1 MRGEKD
7 CIILQDEYFSNF
19 IKQGEK
25 EMKRRMI
32 AKLLAGVMLVSVA
45 VPATT
50 WTEAA
55 KKPVLSKR
63 SIRLEAGKKTTL
75 KVKTAK
81 KARVTWKSSKKSVVS
96 IGKKTKKSAQ
106 IIAKKKGTAKISCKV
121 RQQKKKFTL
130 VCKVKVTKAKVNP
143 VKTTAPTVIPSTVPA
158 ASGTPAVS
166 AKPSATPSAT
176 PEVTL
181 PPLKSDSILENYED
195 VFGHLGTCVN
205 YGSNPSTS
213 QLQDEKT
220 LAFVKKHFNSITME
234 NEMKPDAV
242 LGNGVNAITKEEAEK
257 LGYIIPD
264 NYKETS
270 VPKLNFD
277 RIDKILQ
284 TAYDN
289 GLGLR
294 GHTLLWHN
302 QTPAWFFGIDYDAD
316 EDAVDED
323 TMDARIDF
331 YVSTVMDHVMQK
343 EKEIAG
349 ETGKIVYAWD
359 VVNEYLHRGRAWSL
373 NWTSVYGDMKGTP
386 SYVKR
391 AFERAYEMLEK
402 YDATDKVTL
411 FYNDYDTY
419 FEVEDLLALV
429 NFINEGEKAKICSGI
444 GMQSHVDIKRPTIE
458 EYGAALEKF
467 MAAGYEVQ
475 ITELDFTI
483 NFDTDGTDKK
493 DPSYDYEN
501 EGETIEEQAAFVKDF
516 MEMVI
521 AKQKNR
527 DKTVSPKGI
536 TGLTIWGLY
545 DGISWRGKSQ
555 PLLFG
560 TSIDDSKPAFQA
572 FLEASRTK

>member
-1 MRGEKD
+1 
-7 CIILQDEYFSNF
+7 
-19 IKQGEK
+19 
-25 EMKRRMI
+25 MKRRMI

-45 VPATT
+45 VPVTT

-55 KKPVLSKR
+55 KKPVLSKK
-63 SIRLEAGKKTTL
+63 SILLEAGKKTTL

-96 IGKKTKKSAQ
+96 IGKKTNKSAQ

-130 VCKVKVTKAKVNP
+130 VCKVKVTKAKINP

-166 AKPSATPSAT
+166 VKPSATPSAT

-195 VFGHLGTCVN
+195 VFGYLGTCVN

-242 LGNGVNAITKEEAEK
+242 LGSKVTMITKEEAQK

-294 GHTLLWHN
+294 GHTLLWHS

-444 GMQSHVDIKRPTIE
+444 GMQSHVDVKRPTIE

-493 DPSYDYEN
+493 DPSYDYKN

-545 DGISWRGKSQ
+545 DSISWRGKSQ

-560 TSIDDSKPAFQA
+560 TSIDDPKPAFQA

>member
-1 MRGEKD
+1 
-7 CIILQDEYFSNF
+7 
-19 IKQGEK
+19 
-25 EMKRRMI
+25 MKRRMV

-45 VPATT
+45 VPVTT

-195 VFGHLGTCVN
+195 VFGYLGTCVN

-242 LGNGVNAITKEEAEK
+242 LGSKVTMITKEEAQK

-294 GHTLLWHN
+294 GHTLLWHS

-349 ETGKIVYAWD
+349 ENGKIVYAWD

-444 GMQSHVDIKRPTIE
+444 GMQSHVDIKRPKIE

-483 NFDTDGTDKK
+483 NFNTDGSN
-493 DPSYDYEN
+493 PSYDYKN

-545 DGISWRGKSQ
+545 DSISWRGKSQ

-560 TSIDDSKPAFQA
+560 TSIDDPKPAFQA

>member
-1 MRGEKD
+1 
-7 CIILQDEYFSNF
+7 
-19 IKQGEK
+19 
-25 EMKRRMI
+25 MKRRMV

-45 VPATT
+45 VPVTT

-130 VCKVKVTKAKVNP
+130 VCKVKVTKAKANP

-195 VFGHLGTCVN
+195 VFGYLGTCVN

-242 LGNGVNAITKEEAEK
+242 LGSKVTMITKEEAQK

-294 GHTLLWHN
+294 GHTLLWHS
-302 QTPAWFFGIDYDAD
+302 QTPAWFFGIDYDAG

-349 ETGKIVYAWD
+349 ENGKIVYAWD

-429 NFINEGEKAKICSGI
+429 NFINEGEKEKICSGI
-444 GMQSHVDIKRPTIE
+444 GMQSHVDIKRPKIE

-483 NFDTDGTDKK
+483 NFNTDGSN
-493 DPSYDYEN
+493 PSYDYKN

-545 DGISWRGKSQ
+545 DSISWRGKSQ

-560 TSIDDSKPAFQA
+560 TSIDDPKPAFQA

>member
-1 MRGEKD
+1 
-7 CIILQDEYFSNF
+7 
-19 IKQGEK
+19 
-25 EMKRRMI
+25 MKRRMV

-45 VPATT
+45 VPVTT

-143 VKTTAPTVIPSTVPA
+143 VKTTAPTVIPSTAPA

-294 GHTLLWHN
+294 GHTLLWHS

-545 DGISWRGKSQ
+545 DSISWRGKSQ

>member
-1 MRGEKD
+1 
-7 CIILQDEYFSNF
+7 
-19 IKQGEK
+19 
-25 EMKRRMI
+25 MKRRMI

-81 KARVTWKSSKKSVVS
+81 KARVTWKSNKKSVVS

-130 VCKVKVTKAKVNP
+130 VCKVKVTKAKINP

-166 AKPSATPSAT
+166 VKPSATPSAT

-195 VFGHLGTCVN
+195 VFGYLGTCVN

-242 LGNGVNAITKEEAEK
+242 LGSKVTTITKEEAQK

-294 GHTLLWHN
+294 GHTLLWHS

-444 GMQSHVDIKRPTIE
+444 GMQSHVDVKRPTIE

-493 DPSYDYEN
+493 DPSYDYKN

-545 DGISWRGKSQ
+545 DSISWRGKSQ

-560 TSIDDSKPAFQA
+560 TSIDDPKPAFQA

>member
-1 MRGEKD
+1 M
-7 CIILQDEYFSNF
+7 
-19 IKQGEK
+19 
-25 EMKRRMI
+25 
-32 AKLLAGVMLVSVA
+32 
-45 VPATT
+45 
-50 WTEAA
+50 
-55 KKPVLSKR
+55 
-63 SIRLEAGKKTTL
+63 
-75 KVKTAK
+75 
-81 KARVTWKSSKKSVVS
+81 
-96 IGKKTKKSAQ
+96 
-106 IIAKKKGTAKISCKV
+106 
-121 RQQKKKFTL
+121 
-130 VCKVKVTKAKVNP
+130 TKAKVNP
-143 VKTTAPTVIPSTVPA
+143 VKTTTPTVIPSTVPA

-242 LGNGVNAITKEEAEK
+242 LGSKVTMITKEEAEK

-284 TAYDN
+284 IAYDN

-294 GHTLLWHN
+294 GHTLLWHS

-493 DPSYDYEN
+493 DPSYDYKN

-545 DGISWRGKSQ
+545 DSISWRGKSQ

-560 TSIDDSKPAFQA
+560 TSIDDPKPAFQA

>member
-1 MRGEKD
+1 
-7 CIILQDEYFSNF
+7 
-19 IKQGEK
+19 
-25 EMKRRMI
+25 MKRRMI

-45 VPATT
+45 VPVTT

-55 KKPVLSKR
+55 KKPVLSKK

-96 IGKKTKKSAQ
+96 IGKKTNKSAQ

-130 VCKVKVTKAKVNP
+130 VCKVKVTKAKINP

-158 ASGTPAVS
+158 VSGTPAVS
-166 AKPSATPSAT
+166 VKPSATPSAT

-195 VFGHLGTCVN
+195 VFGYLGTCVN

-242 LGNGVNAITKEEAEK
+242 LGSKVTMITKEEAQK

-294 GHTLLWHN
+294 GHTLLWHS

-444 GMQSHVDIKRPTIE
+444 GMQSHVDVKRPTIE

-483 NFDTDGTDKK
+483 NFNTDGSN
-493 DPSYDYEN
+493 PSYDYKN

-545 DGISWRGKSQ
+545 DSISWRGKSQ

-560 TSIDDSKPAFQA
+560 TSIDDPKPAFQA

>member
-1 MRGEKD
+1 
-7 CIILQDEYFSNF
+7 
-19 IKQGEK
+19 
-25 EMKRRMI
+25 MKRRMI

-63 SIRLEAGKKTTL
+63 SIRLEAGKKMTL

-195 VFGHLGTCVN
+195 VFGYLGTCVN

-242 LGNGVNAITKEEAEK
+242 LGSKVTMITKEEAEK

-294 GHTLLWHN
+294 GHTLLWHS

-545 DGISWRGKSQ
+545 DSISWRGKSQ

-560 TSIDDSKPAFQA
+560 TSIDDPKPAFQA

>member
-1 MRGEKD
+1 
-7 CIILQDEYFSNF
+7 
-19 IKQGEK
+19 
-25 EMKRRMI
+25 MKRRMI

-130 VCKVKVTKAKVNP
+130 VCKVKVTKAKVNS

-560 TSIDDSKPAFQA
+560 TSIDDPKPAFQA

>member
-1 MRGEKD
+1 
-7 CIILQDEYFSNF
+7 
-19 IKQGEK
+19 
-25 EMKRRMI
+25 MKRRMI

-195 VFGHLGTCVN
+195 VFGYLGTCVN

-242 LGNGVNAITKEEAEK
+242 LGSKVTMITKEEAQK

-294 GHTLLWHN
+294 GHTLLWHS

-349 ETGKIVYAWD
+349 ENGKIVYAWD

-444 GMQSHVDIKRPTIE
+444 GMQSHVDIKRPKIE

-483 NFDTDGTDKK
+483 NFNTDGSN
-493 DPSYDYEN
+493 PSYDYKN

-545 DGISWRGKSQ
+545 DSISWRGKSQ

-560 TSIDDSKPAFQA
+560 TSIDDPKPAFQA

>member
-1 MRGEKD
+1 
-7 CIILQDEYFSNF
+7 
-19 IKQGEK
+19 
-25 EMKRRMI
+25 MKRRMI

-242 LGNGVNAITKEEAEK
+242 LGNSVNAITKEEAEK

-545 DGISWRGKSQ
+545 DSISWRGKSQ

-560 TSIDDSKPAFQA
+560 TSIDDPKPAFQA

>member
-130 VCKVKVTKAKVNP
+130 VCKVKVTKAKANP

-195 VFGHLGTCVN
+195 VFGYLGTCVN

-242 LGNGVNAITKEEAEK
+242 LGSKVTMITKEEAQK

-294 GHTLLWHN
+294 GHTLLWHS

-349 ETGKIVYAWD
+349 ENGKIVYAWD

-493 DPSYDYEN
+493 DPSYDYKN

-545 DGISWRGKSQ
+545 DSISWRGKSQ

-560 TSIDDSKPAFQA
+560 TSIDDPKPAFQA

>member
-1 MRGEKD
+1 
-7 CIILQDEYFSNF
+7 
-19 IKQGEK
+19 
-25 EMKRRMI
+25 MKRRMI

-242 LGNGVNAITKEEAEK
+242 LGNSVNAITKEEAEK

-493 DPSYDYEN
+493 DPLYDYKN

-545 DGISWRGKSQ
+545 DSISWRGKSQ

-560 TSIDDSKPAFQA
+560 TSIDDPKPAFQA

>member
-1 MRGEKD
+1 
-7 CIILQDEYFSNF
+7 
-19 IKQGEK
+19 
-25 EMKRRMI
+25 MKRRMI

-55 KKPVLSKR
+55 KKPILSKR

-176 PEVTL
+176 PAVTL

-242 LGNGVNAITKEEAEK
+242 LGNSVNAITKEEAEK

-493 DPSYDYEN
+493 DPLYDYKN

-545 DGISWRGKSQ
+545 DSISWRGKSQ

-560 TSIDDSKPAFQA
+560 TSIDDPKPAFQA

>member
-1 MRGEKD
+1 
-7 CIILQDEYFSNF
+7 
-19 IKQGEK
+19 
-25 EMKRRMI
+25 MKRRMI

-121 RQQKKKFTL
+121 RQQKKKFIL

-242 LGNGVNAITKEEAEK
+242 LGNSVNAITKEEAEK

-545 DGISWRGKSQ
+545 DSISWRGKSQ

-560 TSIDDSKPAFQA
+560 TSIDDPKPAFQA

>member
-1 MRGEKD
+1 
-7 CIILQDEYFSNF
+7 
-19 IKQGEK
+19 
-25 EMKRRMI
+25 MKRRMI

-560 TSIDDSKPAFQA
+560 TSIDDPKPAFQA

>member
-143 VKTTAPTVIPSTVPA
+143 VKTTAPTVIPSTAPA

-242 LGNGVNAITKEEAEK
+242 LGNSVNAITKEEAEK

-294 GHTLLWHN
+294 GHTLLWHS

-545 DGISWRGKSQ
+545 DSISWRGKSQ

-560 TSIDDSKPAFQA
+560 TSIDDPKPAFQA

>member
-1 MRGEKD
+1 
-7 CIILQDEYFSNF
+7 
-19 IKQGEK
+19 
-25 EMKRRMI
+25 MKRRMI

-176 PEVTL
+176 PEVQPTATVKPEPTL
-181 PPLKSDSILENYED
+181 APAEADSIRGVYEGIFDHMGTCANYES
-195 VFGHLGTCVN
+195 GQR
-205 YGSNPSTS
+205 

-220 LAFVKKHFNSITME
+220 LAFIKKHFNSITME

-242 LGNGVNAITKEEAEK
+242 LGNSVNAITKEEAEK
-257 LGYIIPD
+257 LGYVIPAE
-264 NYKETS
+264 YKETT

-277 RIDKILQ
+277 EIDKILQ

-289 GLGLR
+289 GLDLR
-294 GHTLLWHN
+294 AHTLLWHN
-302 QTPAWFFGIDYDAD
+302 QTPSWFFGEEYQAKK
-316 EDAVDED
+316 AVDKT
-323 TMDARIDF
+323 TMNARIDF

-349 ETGKIVYAWD
+349 KTGKIVYAWD

-483 NFDTDGTDKK
+483 NFDTDGTDEEG
-493 DPSYDYEN
+493 PSYSYKN
-501 EGETIEEQAAFVKDF
+501 EGETIQEQAVFVKDF

-536 TGLTIWGLY
+536 TGLTLWGLY
-545 DGISWRGKSQ
+545 DSISWRGQCQ

-560 TSIDDSKPAFQA
+560 KSIEDPKPAFDA
-572 FLEASRTK
+572 FLNAAKTK

>member
-1 MRGEKD
+1 
-7 CIILQDEYFSNF
+7 
-19 IKQGEK
+19 
-25 EMKRRMI
+25 MKRRMI

-45 VPATT
+45 VPVTT

-55 KKPVLSKR
+55 KKPVLSKK

-130 VCKVKVTKAKVNP
+130 VCKVKVTKAKANP

-176 PEVTL
+176 PKVTL

-195 VFGHLGTCVN
+195 VFGYLGTCVN

-242 LGNGVNAITKEEAEK
+242 LGSKVTMITKEEAQK

-294 GHTLLWHN
+294 GHTLLWHS

-349 ETGKIVYAWD
+349 ENGKIVYAWD

-444 GMQSHVDIKRPTIE
+444 GMQSHVDIKRPKIE

-483 NFDTDGTDKK
+483 NFNTDGSN
-493 DPSYDYEN
+493 PSYDYKN

-545 DGISWRGKSQ
+545 DSISWRGKSQ

-560 TSIDDSKPAFQA
+560 TSIDDPKPAFQA

>member
-1 MRGEKD
+1 
-7 CIILQDEYFSNF
+7 
-19 IKQGEK
+19 
-25 EMKRRMI
+25 MKRRMI

-143 VKTTAPTVIPSTVPA
+143 VKTTAPTVIPSTAPA

-242 LGNGVNAITKEEAEK
+242 LGSKVTMITKEEAQK

-294 GHTLLWHN
+294 GHTLLWHS

-545 DGISWRGKSQ
+545 DSISWRGKSQ

-560 TSIDDSKPAFQA
+560 TSIDDPKPAFQA

>member
-1 MRGEKD
+1 
-7 CIILQDEYFSNF
+7 
-19 IKQGEK
+19 
-25 EMKRRMI
+25 MKRRMI

-242 LGNGVNAITKEEAEK
+242 LGNSVNAITKEEAEK

-536 TGLTIWGLY
+536 TGLTIWGLN
-545 DGISWRGKSQ
+545 DSISWRGKSQ

-560 TSIDDSKPAFQA
+560 TSIDDPKPAFQA

>member
-1 MRGEKD
+1 
-7 CIILQDEYFSNF
+7 
-19 IKQGEK
+19 
-25 EMKRRMI
+25 MKRRMV

-45 VPATT
+45 VPVTT

-195 VFGHLGTCVN
+195 VFGYLGTCVN

-242 LGNGVNAITKEEAEK
+242 LGSKVTMITKEEAQK

-294 GHTLLWHN
+294 GHTLLWHS

-349 ETGKIVYAWD
+349 ENGKIVYAWD

-444 GMQSHVDIKRPTIE
+444 GMQSHVDIKRPKIE

-545 DGISWRGKSQ
+545 DSISWRGKSQ

-560 TSIDDSKPAFQA
+560 TSIDDPKPAFQA

>member
-45 VPATT
+45 VPVTT

-55 KKPVLSKR
+55 KKPVLSKK

-130 VCKVKVTKAKVNP
+130 VCKVKVTKAKANP

-195 VFGHLGTCVN
+195 VFGYLGTCVN

-242 LGNGVNAITKEEAEK
+242 LGSKVTMITKEEAQK

-294 GHTLLWHN
+294 GHTLLWHS

-349 ETGKIVYAWD
+349 ENGKIVYAWD

-493 DPSYDYEN
+493 DPSYDYKN

-545 DGISWRGKSQ
+545 DSISWRGKSQ

-560 TSIDDSKPAFQA
+560 TSIDDPKPAFQA